1 MALPMMPKATAV
13 WLVENTALTF
23 TQIAEFCG
31 LHELEVQAIADGEV
45 VAGMTGLDPI
55 ASGQLTQEEL
65 DRVAGDPSARLKLAA
80 TNIPLPAIRT
90 KGARY
95 TPVAKRQDKPDAIAF
110 LIRHY
115 PELTDAQISKLLGTT
130 KETIN
135 KVRDRTHWNS
145 PNIRPRDPIDLGL
158 CSIMELQSA
167 LTRARRKAEVAK
179 QAEERAAARAAREA
193 EAREAAAQAPAEAEP
208 ASDGA
213 PPTDGSSSDESSH
226 DAQPSAPATS
236 ETAPTG
242 EQTPH

>member
-1 MALPMMPKATAV
+1 MMALPMMPKATAV

-23 TQIAEFCG
+23 QQIAEFCG

-45 VAGMTGLDPI
+45 VAGMTGLDPL

-65 DRVAGDPSARLKLAA
+65 DRVAADPSARLRLAT
-80 TNIPLPAIRT
+80 TNIPLPVVRT

-115 PELTDAQISKLLGTT
+115 PELSDAQISKLLGTT
-130 KETIN
+130 KETIT

-158 CSIMELQSA
+158 CSIMELQAA
-167 LTRARRKAEVAK
+167 LNRARRKVEAAK
-179 QAEERAAARAAREA
+179 TAEERQA
-193 EAREAAAQAPAEAEP
+193 AREAAAKEAAEP
-208 ASDGA
+208 A
-213 PPTDGSSSDESSH
+213 PE
-226 DAQPSAPATS
+226 SAPA
-236 ETAPTG
+236 G
-242 EQTPH
+242 ESPAQ